1 MNANVYVARF
11 VVSGGDAAP
20 DIPPTA
26 VDKGFEPR
34 HCLEHTAALT
44 RAIATSEVYTKVVLN
59 SLQEICTTS
68 HESPTLPAS
77 ASGGLSPGVAAVIV
91 ISAVVG
97 AVLVVALLLWRWN
110 CLYQH
115 VEYGSSSPSPVLE
128 EEIALFAPPQEDS
141 SMQQDMQEQQR
152 CIAEATTDDDDSM
165 NPYQNK
171 CSFSPPLHTSNV
183 LSKICYHREC
193 IKLR

>member
-1 MNANVYVARF
+1 MYM
-11 VVSGGDAAP
+11 SLGP
-20 DIPPTA
+20 WCPTA
-26 VDKGFEPR
+26 TLHPPPRSTKASNQGIVSKTQQLSLEPMPR
-34 HCLEHTAALT
+34 QKYIP
-44 RAIATSEVYTKVVLN
+44 RG
-59 SLQEICTTS
+59 TTS

-77 ASGGLSPGVAAVIV
+77 ASASAFGGLSPGVAAAIV

-97 AVLVVALLLWRWN
+97 AVLVVVMLLWRWN

-115 VEYGSSSPSPVLE
+115 VEYGSSPSPVLE

-141 SMQQDMQEQQR
+141 SIQQEKQEQQR

-165 NPYQNK
+165 NPHQNE
-171 CSFSPPLHTSNV
+171 CSFSPPLLHTSNV

>member
-26 VDKGFEPR
+26 VDKGFEPK

-44 RAIATSEVYTKVVLN
+44 RAIATSEVYTKMVLN
-59 SLQEICTTS
+59 IREEFCTTS

-77 ASGGLSPGVAAVIV
+77 ASAFGGLSPGFAAVIV

-97 AVLVVALLLWRWN
+97 AVLVVVMLLWRWN

-115 VEYGSSSPSPVLE
+115 VENGSSPSPVLE
-128 EEIALFAPPQEDS
+128 EEIAVSAPPQEDS
-141 SMQQDMQEQQR
+141 SMQQEMQEQQR
-152 CIAEATTDDDDSM
+152 CIAEATIDDDDSM
-165 NPYQNK
+165 KPHQNE
-171 CSFSPPLHTSNV
+171 CSFSPPLHTSYV
-183 LSKICYHREC
+183 LSKI
-193 IKLR
+193 